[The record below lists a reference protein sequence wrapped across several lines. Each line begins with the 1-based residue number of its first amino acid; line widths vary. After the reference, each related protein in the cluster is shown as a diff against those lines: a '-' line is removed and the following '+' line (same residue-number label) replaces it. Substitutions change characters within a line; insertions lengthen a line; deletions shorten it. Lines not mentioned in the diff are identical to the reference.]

1 MLVLNG
7 SVDKI
12 HDKNVV
18 LHDGT
23 PVPFDYLVIAS
34 GSSYDGPVPFKF
46 TPSLFGRT
54 GHTFSNN
61 SLAIFFDIIVSA
73 WKIKFS
79 ISNSFFFW
87 ITKFARSKKG
97 KKMNFE
103 DVSSWKAMVQSTN
116 RILKRHFPFK
126 FFADANLGHF
136 LFRRVRNC

>member
-46 TPSLFGRT
+46 TPS
-54 GHTFSNN
+54 
-61 SLAIFFDIIVSA
+61 
-73 WKIKFS
+73 
-79 ISNSFFFW
+79 
-87 ITKFARSKKG
+87 TKQDG
-97 KKMNFE
+97 L
-103 DVSSWKAMVQSTN
+103 
-116 RILKRHFPFK
+116 RILKSFSDK
-126 FFADANLGHF
+126 FEKAEKVVLVGGGAG
-136 LFRRVRNC
+136 